1 MRSSLLEITDRSV
14 YMKAARGNSKFSWW
28 KESFEFVERRENAL
42 LRDHVK
48 SFSSNHEQFFFASR
62 HQHSYEIRHSSR
74 LFSECQVFIT
84 DILVSFF
91 VPIRKLRLRNIE
103 TSTETRNCLTS
114 TNSLF
119 TDDEKS
125 KLPLDDKRQ

>member
-48 SFSSNHEQFFFASR
+48 SFSSNHEQFFF
-62 HQHSYEIRHSSR
+62 
-74 LFSECQVFIT
+74 
-84 DILVSFF
+84 
-91 VPIRKLRLRNIE
+91 
-103 TSTETRNCLTS
+103 CLTS
-114 TNSLF
+114 PAFLRNSTL
-119 TDDEKS
+119 
-125 KLPLDDKRQ
+125 Q